1 VSTPAALITAAGLTT
16 GYRGQVVS
24 REISLEIRS
33 GERWFLLGANGSG
46 KTTLMRTLL
55 GLIPPL
61 AGSISHAGGRLDRSR
76 IGFVPQRI
84 ETPPSLPTTLGEF
97 VRLGLVRARRD
108 GSADEARVAR
118 ALATVDLA
126 DREDRSLWTLSG
138 GQRQRASLA
147 RALVREPQV
156 LLLDEPTS
164 GLDVAGEDA
173 FLRLLVGLNRERG
186 VTLVIVTHD
195 ADVAAE
201 LATHV
206 ALFAPSGIVTG
217 PIGQARVRAVLD
229 AYTRASRHRLAVSS
243 ADASSNSQEAPR

>member
-1 VSTPAALITAAGLTT
+1 MSAPAALITAAGLAT
-16 GYRGQVVS
+16 GHGRHVVS

-108 GSADEARVAR
+108 GSAEETRVAR

-126 DREDRSLWTLSG
+126 DREGRSLWTLSG

-164 GLDVAGEDA
+164 GLDVASEDA
-173 FLRLLVGLNRERG
+173 FLRLLVRLNRERG

-206 ALFAPSGIVTG
+206 ALFVSSGVVTG
-217 PIGQARVRAVLD
+217 GIDDSRVRAALD
-229 AYTRASRHRLAVSS
+229 AYTRASRHRLTA
-243 ADASSNSQEAPR
+243 AAEGGPAGTEAPR